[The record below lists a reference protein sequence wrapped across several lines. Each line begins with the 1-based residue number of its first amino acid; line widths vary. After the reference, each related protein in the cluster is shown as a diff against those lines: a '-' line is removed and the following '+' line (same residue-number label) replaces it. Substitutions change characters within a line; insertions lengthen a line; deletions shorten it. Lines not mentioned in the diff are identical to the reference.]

1 MTLALA
7 AGVAAGIV
15 LPHLLDLQRVP
26 PLTAVAVWLGS
37 LALRA
42 FTCALAVV
50 YLVLFLPGVETFEAL
65 THWCLHAVLPVVSM
79 QVEGHSI
86 GDAAVVVPGLLLA
99 ASLVSVAVG
108 VVRAARAVRRMVRRH
123 VLGRGPRGSLI
134 VGGPDVVLAV
144 AGLARP
150 RIVVSAGAL
159 ATLDD
164 DELAAGLD
172 HEQAHIARRHRFV
185 MLLALTL
192 RSIGRLL
199 PGTDGAVRQ
208 VAFHLERDA
217 DVCALRERT
226 DRLALAS
233 VICKAAAARLP
244 TDGVAVAGLGE
255 AGVQERLSQLLDT
268 RPGSPSRFGG
278 LVLNL
283 LAVAITA
290 VVLALAVAVP
300 AVAIDGAREDPHLA
314 HHDHHCAH

>member
-1 MTLALA
+1 MTFALA
-7 AGVAAGIV
+7 ACVAAGIV

-50 YLVLFLPGVETFEAL
+50 YLALFLPGAETFAAL
-65 THWCLHAVLPVVSM
+65 TNWCLHAVPPVLTM
-79 QVEGHSI
+79 QLEGHSI
-86 GDAAVVVPGLLLA
+86 GDAAVVVPGFLFA

-108 VVRAARAVRRMVRRH
+108 VARAGRAVRRMIRRH
-123 VLGRGPRGSLI
+123 VLARGPRDSLI
-134 VGGPDVVLAV
+134 VGGPDVVFAV

-159 ATLDD
+159 TTLDD

-185 MLLALTL
+185 MLLAVTL
-192 RSIGRLL
+192 RSVGRLL
-199 PGTDGAVRQ
+199 PGTDRAVRE

-217 DVCALRERT
+217 DMCALRHRT

-233 VICKAAAARLP
+233 VIYKAATATPPAN
-244 TDGVAVAGLGE
+244 GVAMIGLGE
-255 AGVQERLSQLLDT
+255 AGVRERLDQLLET
-268 RPGSPSRFGG
+268 RPRSPGR
-278 LVLNL
+278 LPNL
-283 LAVAITA
+283 LAVAMTA
-290 VVLALAVAVP
+290 VALALAAAVP
-300 AVAIDGAREDPHLA
+300 AAAIDGARQDAHHA
-314 HHDHHCAH
+314 HHDHHCTH

>member
-15 LPHLLDLQRVP
+15 LPHLLGLQRVP
-26 PLTAVAVWLGS
+26 PLTAVALWLGS

-42 FTCALAVV
+42 FASALAVV
-50 YLVLFLPGVETFEAL
+50 YLVLFLPAAEPFVAL
-65 THWCLHAVLPVVSM
+65 THWCLHAVLPILTM

-86 GDAAVVVPGLLLA
+86 GDAAVVVPGLVLA
-99 ASLVSVAVG
+99 VSMISVAVG
-108 VVRAARAVRRMVRRH
+108 VARAARAVRRAVRRH
-123 VLGRGPRGSLI
+123 VLGSGPRNSLI

-159 ATLDD
+159 AALDD

-185 MLLALTL
+185 MLLAITL
-192 RSIGRLL
+192 RCVGRFL
-199 PGTDGAVRQ
+199 PGADRAVRE

-217 DVCALRERT
+217 DICALRHRT

-233 VICKAAAARLP
+233 VIC
-244 TDGVAVAGLGE
+244 
-255 AGVQERLSQLLDT
+255 
-268 RPGSPSRFGG
+268 
-278 LVLNL
+278 
-283 LAVAITA
+283 
-290 VVLALAVAVP
+290 
-300 AVAIDGAREDPHLA
+300 
-314 HHDHHCAH
+314 